1 MKKVLMISLIL
12 MIGISVLA
20 ISLVDDLGRLVT
32 IDKTPERV
40 IIAAPGITRYLEVLD
55 LESKII
61 GVTDWDS
68 YAMSHEVEKIGNLV
82 PLNLEKILSLE
93 PDLVFLMAGF
103 QEAEVARLDE
113 MEITAFVVN
122 PGSFEEIARS
132 ISLIGNIFNVGDK
145 SRKIASEFKGNVLE
159 VAKKSYSIAQE
170 EKPMVFYAMATA
182 EMNEIWTTGTGSYLN
197 QAIAYAG
204 GLNVAAPY
212 TGNNGFLPV
221 SPEFLLKTF
230 PDIIVVPYY
239 YEGGQEAA
247 VNMIMEYEPFSEIPA
262 VKNKRVYAISNTL
275 TDYADPNYSKLIEA
289 LHELFYGE

>member
-1 MKKVLMISLIL
+1 MKKVFMISLL
-12 MIGISVLA
+12 LLVGISVLA
-20 ISLVDDLGRLVT
+20 ISLVDDLGRLV
-32 IDKTPERV
+32 ILDETPNKV
-40 IIAAPGITRYLEVLD
+40 IVAAPGITKYLEVLSLD
-55 LESKII
+55 SKII

-68 YAMSHEVEKIGNLV
+68 YGINHDVEKIGNLV

-103 QEAEVARLDE
+103 QETEVKRLDE
-113 MEITAFVVN
+113 MGINAFVVN
-122 PGSFEEIARS
+122 PGSFEEIARA
-132 ISLIGNIFNVGDK
+132 INLIGNIFDQGDMSK
-145 SRKIASEFKGNVLE
+145 KIAAEFREMVIE
-159 VAKKSYSIAQE
+159 IAKKSYSIAQE
-170 EKPMVFYAMATA
+170 NKPKVLYAMATA

-221 SPEFLLKTF
+221 SPEFVLKTF

-247 VNMIMEYEPFSEIPA
+247 VKMIMEYEPFSEIPA
-262 VKNKRVYAISNTL
+262 VKNNKVYAISNTL
-275 TDYADPNYSKLIEA
+275 TDYADPNYSKLIETF
-289 LHELFYGE
+289 HEFFYGE